1 MFLRTYVFSIP
12 LLLLSLQPKGAS
24 IWIRICSLDA
34 NTRFISSW
42 HGASETGKAQID
54 LIIDRRD
61 RTINI
66 CEIKFS
72 VAEFVIGQDYEKI
85 LQKKMQVFREVSKS
99 KKALQLVM
107 ITTYGVRQ
115 NSHSGIVQS
124 QVLMDDLF
132 A

>member
-1 MFLRTYVFSIP
+1 M
-12 LLLLSLQPKGAS
+12 
-24 IWIRICSLDA
+24 DA

-124 QVLMDDLF
+124 KVLMDDLF